1 MKASDNT
8 SHTPSGCLICGAPL
22 VYTRQMEPVECVLC
36 HGHFLSNARCENGH
50 YICDSCHEK
59 DALQV
64 IYSFCLHTKQK
75 YPVSIMQE
83 LIRFPQIHMHGPEH
97 HVLVGSALLAAC
109 KNCGAGFELEPAL
122 LAMRERGSQ
131 VPGGICGQ
139 WGSCGAGISAG
150 ITVSILTEATPLSGR
165 EWGLANQMTARCLSA
180 IGAIGGPRCCKRDS
194 YTALITAAEFIREHF
209 HIDLETP
216 ESIICHMSGRN
227 EQCLGASCPYNSQ
240 RTGEN

>member
-75 YPVSIMQE
+75 NPVSIMQE
-83 LIRFPQIHMHGPEH
+83 LIRFPQIHMHGP
-97 HVLVGSALLAAC
+97 AA
-109 KNCGAGFELEPAL
+109 PA
-122 LAMRERGSQ
+122 
-131 VPGGICGQ
+131 
-139 WGSCGAGISAG
+139 
-150 ITVSILTEATPLSGR
+150 
-165 EWGLANQMTARCLSA
+165 
-180 IGAIGGPRCCKRDS
+180 
-194 YTALITAAEFIREHF
+194 
-209 HIDLETP
+209 
-216 ESIICHMSGRN
+216 
-227 EQCLGASCPYNSQ
+227 
-240 RTGEN
+240 

>member
-8 SHTPSGCLICGAPL
+8 SHTPSGRLICGAPL

-36 HGHFLSNARCENGH
+36 HGHFLSNARCTNGH

-75 YPVSIMQE
+75 NPVSIMQE

-109 KNCGAGFELEPAL
+109 KNCGADFELEPAL

-150 ITVSILTEATPLSGR
+150 IFVSILTGATPLSGQ
-165 EWGLANQMTARCLSA
+165 EWGLANQMTSRCLSA
-180 IGAIGGPRCCKRDS
+180 IGTIGGPRCCKRDS
-194 YTALITAAEFIREHF
+194 YTALLEAVEFVREHF
-209 HIDLETP
+209 CIELEKP
-216 ESIICHMSGRN
+216 ESIVCHMSGRN
-227 EQCLGASCPYNSQ
+227 EQCIGAACPYHSQ
-240 RTGEN
+240 NE